1 MNGAKKFREL
11 MSAPGAV
18 VCPGV
23 YDALG
28 ARIVEDTGFKAFYM
42 TGNGAMA
49 SLLGKPDMGLAT
61 MTEMVT
67 RAHQLASC
75 VDIPIICD
83 ADTGYGSLINVRR
96 TVEEFEAA
104 GAAGIHIEDQIVQKR
119 CGALGNVQVVSLQDA
134 AARIEMA
141 VKSRRSEDFFIIA
154 RTDSKSSYGLDEAI
168 RRARLFAQ
176 VGADAVMVEG
186 LDSMDEIRQVAEAV
200 EIPMLFNIYER
211 RSQDAY
217 KVSELEAAGV
227 KIIINCLTSTLY
239 SAAILK
245 KLYRDF
251 YESGT
256 TAAYVEKMLPM
267 AEYTRILGIE
277 RELNL

>member
-1 MNGAKKFREL
+1 MKRFVIIHTTPATVPTIGALIHEEIGECVVSNL
-11 MSAPGAV
+11 LDDSILPEINQAGAIT
-18 VCPGV
+18 PGV
-23 YDALG
+23 
-28 ARIVEDTGFKAFYM
+28 
-42 TGNGAMA
+42 
-49 SLLGKPDMGLAT
+49 
-61 MTEMVT
+61 
-67 RAHQLASC
+67 
-75 VDIPIICD
+75 
-83 ADTGYGSLINVRR
+83 
-96 TVEEFEAA
+96 
-104 GAAGIHIEDQIVQKR
+104 
-119 CGALGNVQVVSLQDA
+119 
-134 AARIEMA
+134 
-141 VKSRRSEDFFIIA
+141 
-154 RTDSKSSYGLDEAI
+154 
-168 RRARLFAQ
+168 RARLFAQ

-211 RSQDAY
+211 RAQDAY